1 VNGGMICQPD
11 LSLRL
16 DALSDAMN
24 ENGRASQVA
33 GATLSPAARSSDY
46 VKLINSLQEQLHAER
61 EKNKHLKGA

>member
-1 VNGGMICQPD
+1 MNGGMICQPD

-33 GATLSPAARSSDY
+33 GATLPPAAQSSDY